1 MSLTP
6 EQIKGRIKKLALE
19 NNVDP
24 IVLMRMYMI
33 ERFLERLSYS
43 KYRKNFIIKGGIL
56 VASMV
61 GITMRST
68 MDIDTTVQ
76 NLNLTKEQI
85 SIIIN
90 DIAKIK
96 LNDNIQFFINNVT
109 TIMDN
114 LEYPGIRIH
123 IDSKLNNLII
133 PIKIDISTGDVI
145 TPHEIE
151 YNYQLLLEKRSI
163 QLLSYNLETMLSEKI
178 QTILSR
184 GVLNT
189 RMRDFY
195 DVNIIY
201 YIYKNTIDFKKLALA
216 FEKTCLIRNTKS
228 LFLKYEDILND
239 IATDNNLQQLWN
251 NYQKKYAYARK
262 IEYNQTITTL
272 LTLLNK
278 MQSIKESI

>member
-201 YIYKNTIDFKKLALA
+201 SIYKNTIDFKKLALA

-239 IATDNNLQQLWN
+239 IATDNNLQQLWS

-262 IEYNQTITTL
+262 IEYNQTITIL
-272 LTLLNK
+272 LTILNK

>member
-201 YIYKNTIDFKKLALA
+201 SIYKNTIDFKKLALA

-228 LFLKYEDILND
+228 LFLKYEDIL
-239 IATDNNLQQLWN
+239 I
-251 NYQKKYAYARK
+251 
-262 IEYNQTITTL
+262 
-272 LTLLNK
+272 
-278 MQSIKESI
+278 